1 MDVCVYF
8 WWQIFLLL
16 LAQSVACLKQ
26 CYSSKIVNISKVT
39 EFYFQKLN
47 FSSSSEGS
55 TVNLALYGEEKAE
68 TEPEKASELKAC
80 FTEGM
85 EIKFGVSN
93 YILVVCNKHWQF
105 KEAICY
111 SSPGA

>member
-1 MDVCVYF
+1 M
-8 WWQIFLLL
+8 
-16 LAQSVACLKQ
+16 
-26 CYSSKIVNISKVT
+26 

-55 TVNLALYGEEKAE
+55 TVNLALFGEEKAE
-68 TEPEKASELKAC
+68 TEPEKASELQAC
-80 FTEGM
+80 FTEGMFYRIM

-111 SSPGA
+111 SSPGS